1 MHLPLQMHDYPWARL
16 LKDNPEWASLCA
28 TVLFAI
34 ITTAIIWRQVCVMQ
48 AQTRIMKW
56 QARNSVKHERQ
67 QNRLLTSQNKLI
79 RYQFEYSWL
88 KELNDE
94 RKQLLVLGRLLE
106 DQIKLVAQGDRNV
119 VLTRWAEMRETV
131 EQLDGRLKTLNVAV
145 YTGQYDS
152 WYEKLFLYVDAVL
165 KIVREQKGLPPPAS
179 TNVELLRANERCE
192 IDHVFT
198 ELEQAIESEFIKF
211 KLTWDAETK

>member
-1 MHLPLQMHDYPWARL
+1 
-16 LKDNPEWASLCA
+16 
-28 TVLFAI
+28 
-34 ITTAIIWRQVCVMQ
+34 MQ

-56 QARNSVKHERQ
+56 QARNSVRHEVQ
-67 QNRLLTSQNKLI
+67 QNKLLASQNKLI

-94 RKQLLVLGRLLE
+94 RKALLVLGRQLE
-106 DQIKLVAQGDRNV
+106 DQIKLVAQGGQNV
-119 VLTRWAEMRETV
+119 VFTRWAEMRETV
-131 EQLDGRLKTLNVAV
+131 EGLDGRLKTLNVAV
-145 YTGQYDS
+145 YTGEYDS

-165 KIVREQKGLPPPAS
+165 KIVSEQKSLPPPPD
-179 TNVELLRANERCE
+179 TKVQLLRANEKCQ
-192 IDHVFT
+192 IDNVFT